1 MHPNELLINDY
12 VDDAL
17 RGSERAEIER
27 HLTACAECRRLVD
40 ELRDVRRRAGALDAT
55 LPPARAWKRIER
67 ALEAEKASQAE
78 RSVRSSRSRTW
89 SWLAAAA
96 MVVLCTIVGLRYY
109 RTPARSGGA
118 GTTAAGAS
126 GGPAE
131 TRELAQSVQSNLLQA
146 EQHYRRAIAGLEQ
159 IKNAE
164 KGALPPQ
171 TAASLEKSLSV
182 VDQAINE
189 SREAL
194 KTQPNSE
201 PAQESL
207 LESFKTKISL
217 LQDTV
222 ALINEM
228 RKGDDAG
235 AARIVSGLKQK
246 G

>member
-17 RGSERAEIER
+17 GRTERPEIDR
-27 HLTACAECRRLVD
+27 HLTECGECRRLVE

-55 LPPARAWKRIER
+55 PPPARAWKRIER
-67 ALEAEKASQAE
+67 ALEAEKASQREVSA
-78 RSVRSSRSRTW
+78 SRSRRW
-89 SWLAAAA
+89 SWLAVAA
-96 MVVLCTIVGLRYY
+96 MLVLGTMVGLRYY
-109 RTPARSGGA
+109 RTPARPA
-118 GTTAAGAS
+118 GVTTAARGAS
-126 GGPAE
+126 GAPAE
-131 TRELAQSVQSNLLQA
+131 TRELAQSVQSNLQQA
-146 EQHYRRAIAGLEQ
+146 EQHYRQAIAGLEQ

-194 KTQPNSE
+194 KAQPNSE

-207 LESFKTKISL
+207 LESFKTKIAL

-228 RKGDDAG
+228 RKGNDAG

>member
-1 MHPNELLINDY
+1 MHPNGLVINDY

-17 RGSERAEIER
+17 GPTERSEIER
-27 HLTACAECRRLVD
+27 HLAACAECRRLVD
-40 ELRDVRRRAGALDAT
+40 DLRDVGRRAGALDAIP
-55 LPPARAWKRIER
+55 PPARAWKRIER
-67 ALEAEKASQAE
+67 ALEAERASRSG
-78 RSVRSSRSRTW
+78 RSVQATRYRTW
-89 SWLAAAA
+89 AWLAAAA
-96 MVVLCTIVGLRYY
+96 MLVLGTIVGLRYLGA
-109 RTPARSGGA
+109 PARPSGAPAAANAGGA
-118 GTTAAGAS
+118 AGD
-126 GGPAE
+126 
-131 TRELAQSVQSNLLQA
+131 TRELPQSVQSNLMQA
-146 EQHYRRAIAGLEQ
+146 EQHYRQAIAGLEQ

-171 TAASLEKSLSV
+171 TAASLEKSFAV

-194 KTQPNSE
+194 KAQPNSE

-207 LESFKTKISL
+207 LESFRTKIAL

-228 RKGDDAG
+228 RKGNDAG
-235 AARIVSGLKQK
+235 AAQIVSGLKKK